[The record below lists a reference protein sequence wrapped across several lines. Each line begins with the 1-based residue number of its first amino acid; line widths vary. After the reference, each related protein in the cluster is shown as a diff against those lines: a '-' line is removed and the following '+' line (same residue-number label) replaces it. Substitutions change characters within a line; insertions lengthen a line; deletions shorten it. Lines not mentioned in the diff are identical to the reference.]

1 MAAHSSSGPPLS
13 VVFTRVEALAA
24 GWSRHEVQSR
34 CSSGRWRRLA
44 RGVYCT
50 AEAWDAAGPDDRY
63 RHAAVAT
70 WLRWP
75 GTVLSH
81 TSAAALWRL
90 PMPPVAWVSGEPA
103 LHERRWLTAPPSSGA
118 PHLRTS
124 TLTRTVAALGPGDAV
139 TGRSTQYQRRLRVT
153 SRARTVVD
161 CLRHLPTAAAVAFA
175 DAAGAAGVSRSA
187 LAAVLDHQSSWWGAA
202 RAREGLALVDPR
214 RETWLESASV
224 VGLVQRG
231 LPSPEPQVELC
242 TPEGRFVARVDGWWQ
257 QQCVVGEADGWAK
270 YRVEGL
276 RSAEDAERALR
287 REKQREDAVRALG
300 PGFVRWSSSGV
311 LTPARMDRTAAAV
324 GRALHGAEPWRLRA
338 VVKRT
343 PLPEGW

>member
-1 MAAHSSSGPPLS
+1 MAARSSSGPPLP
-13 VVFTRVEALAA
+13 VVPTRVEALAA

-34 CSSGRWRRLA
+34 WSSGRWHRLV
-44 RGVYCT
+44 RGVCCT

-103 LHERRWLTAPPSSGA
+103 LHERLWLTAPPSSGA

-124 TLTRTVAALGPGDAV
+124 TLPRTVAALGPGGAV
-139 TGRSTQYQRRLRVT
+139 TGRSTQHQRRLRVT

-161 CLRHLPTAAAVAFA
+161 RLRHLPTAAAV
-175 DAAGAAGVSRSA
+175 
-187 LAAVLDHQSSWWGAA
+187 LDHQSSWRGAA

-214 RETWLESASV
+214 RETWLESASA

-231 LPSPEPQVELC
+231 LPPPEPQVELR

-257 QQCVVGEADGWAK
+257 QQCVVGEADGGAK
-270 YRVEGL
+270 YRVDGL
-276 RSAEDAERALR
+276 RSAEGAERALR
-287 REKQREDAVRALG
+287 REEQREDAVRALG
-300 PGFVRWSSSGV
+300 PGFVRWSSSGI
-311 LTPARMDRTAAAV
+311 LTPARTDRTAAAV

-338 VVKRT
+338 VVRRT